1 MNKQEFL
8 DQYLVDRRKTNS
20 MKWDTLEETYG
31 TSDLISMWIAD
42 TEFKPCKRVTEALV
56 ERALQGPMGYSIA
69 PDSYYEAFSNWMS
82 SRYNFPIKKE
92 WVRFSPGV
100 VTGIALT
107 INAFT
112 KVDDACMIL
121 TPVYYPFADVIKK
134 NHRKL
139 VEVDLNYD
147 NGHFTMN
154 YDAIEQAIISNN
166 VKVFLQCSPHNPAG
180 RIWTEEELDRVLG
193 ICQKHNVLVI
203 SDEIHQDLDLFGHKF
218 VPSAVVNNGKYRNML
233 VTLNAGSKSF
243 NLASLNHS
251 HIIITDTKLR
261 EHYDK
266 TAHALNRTE
275 VDEMGVVATEA
286 AYRYAGSWLKH
297 VLEIVED
304 NYTYLKEEFAEK
316 APKITVCDLEGT
328 YLVMI
333 DLSKYVPKE
342 EIHSFTVNKCHL
354 AVDYG
359 EQFGKNY
366 LGFIRLN
373 LATDPKLVKQAV
385 SNIIAAVNEQ
395 N

>member
-1 MNKQEFL
+1 MDKQEFL
-8 DQYLVDRRKTNS
+8 DQYLVDRRGTNS
-20 MKWDTLEETYG
+20 MKWDTLKQTYG

-42 TEFKPCKRVTEALV
+42 TEFKPCKRVTEAMV
-56 ERALQGPMGYSIA
+56 QRALDGPMGYSIA
-69 PDSYYEAFSNWMS
+69 PDSYFEAFSNWMS
-82 SRYNFPIKKE
+82 SRYNFPVKKE
-92 WVRFSPGV
+92 WIRFSPGV

-112 KVDDACMIL
+112 KVHDAVMIL
-121 TPVYYPFADVIKK
+121 TPVYYPFADVIKR
-134 NHRKL
+134 NNRKL
-139 VEVDLNYD
+139 VQVDLNYD
-147 NGHFTMN
+147 KGHFTMN
-154 YDAIEQAIISNN
+154 YDAIEKAIVDND

-180 RIWTEEELDRVLG
+180 RIWTEDELNKVLG
-193 ICQKHNVLVI
+193 ICRKHHVLVI

-218 VPSAVVNNGKYRNML
+218 VPSAVVAGGKYRDML
-233 VTLNAGSKSF
+233 ITLNAGSKSF

-251 HIIITDTKLR
+251 HIIIPDKKLR
-261 EHYDK
+261 DKYDI

-304 NYTYLKEEFAEK
+304 NYTYLKNELAKK

-328 YLVMI
+328 YLVML
-333 DLSKYVPKE
+333 DMRAYVPKE
-342 EIHSFTVNKCHL
+342 QIHDFVVKKCHL

-373 LATDPKLVKQAV
+373 LATDPKLVKKATA
-385 SNIIAAVNEQ
+385 NIIKAVNEK
-395 N
+395 